1 MTALLVAAVLTLVI
15 LTQVEIHHISKIV
28 AGRYTERPMT
38 ESESTLFHHY
48 N

>member
-15 LTQVEIHHISKIV
+15 LTQVEIHHIYELV
-28 AGRYTERPMT
+28 AGAQTSRPQT
-38 ESESTLFHHY
+38 HSSSKLFHEY

>member
-1 MTALLVAAVLTLVI
+1 MTALLVAALLTLVI
-15 LTQVEIHHISKIV
+15 LTQKEIHHISKIV

-38 ESESTLFHHY
+38 ESESILFHHY